1 MNEPATFY
9 TLHLFHLKNTGMLN
23 KKVEKALNDQIKVE
37 AESSQAYLAM
47 ACWAEINGYPGT
59 SAFLYAHSD
68 EERMHMLK
76 LIRFVNDRGGKA
88 IIAAISEPAKEFKN
102 LQNIFALLLSHENN
116 VTAAINNV
124 VDVCLKEKDYTTH
137 NFMQWYVSEQIE
149 EETLA
154 HHIID
159 QLNLIGNDKGAL
171 YFIDR
176 DIATLKGGVA
186 GAEKGAKA

>member
-1 MNEPATFY
+1 LDDNQRPDVDGFTGFYHFFKARMNETATFY
-9 TLHLFHLKNTGMLN
+9 TLHLFHSKNTDMLN

-68 EERMHMLK
+68 EERMHMMK

-102 LQNIFALLLSHENN
+102 LQNIFALLLSHENK

-124 VDVCLKEKDYTTH
+124 VDVCLKEKD
-137 NFMQWYVSEQIE
+137 
-149 EETLA
+149 
-154 HHIID
+154 
-159 QLNLIGNDKGAL
+159 LNEVLDH
-171 YFIDR
+171 Y
-176 DIATLKGGVA
+176 
-186 GAEKGAKA
+186 

>member
-1 MNEPATFY
+1 
-9 TLHLFHLKNTGMLN
+9 MLN

-47 ACWAEINGYPGT
+47 ACWAEISGYPGA

-76 LIRFVNDRGGKA
+76 LIKFVNDRGGKA
-88 IIAAISEPAKEFKN
+88 IIPAVSQPAKEFKN
-102 LQNIFALLLSHENN
+102 LHNIFALLLSHENN

-171 YFIDR
+171 YFFDR
-176 DIATLKGGVA
+176 DIATLKGGA
-186 GAEKGAKA
+186 PAAEKGAKA

>member
-1 MNEPATFY
+1 
-9 TLHLFHLKNTGMLN
+9 
-23 KKVEKALNDQIKVE
+23 
-37 AESSQAYLAM
+37 
-47 ACWAEINGYPGT
+47 
-59 SAFLYAHSD
+59 
-68 EERMHMLK
+68 MLK